1 MQHLAR
7 LLPPS
12 YVFEGMRAILAG
24 GAAPAGPLA
33 LGALLAAGY
42 VLAACWC
49 FARVYRHA
57 VRTGLL
63 VRYSAESVS

>member
-1 MQHLAR
+1 M
-7 LLPPS
+7 
-12 YVFEGMRAILAG
+12 
-24 GAAPAGPLA
+24 
-33 LGALLAAGY
+33 LLAAGY
-42 VLAACWC
+42 LLAACWL